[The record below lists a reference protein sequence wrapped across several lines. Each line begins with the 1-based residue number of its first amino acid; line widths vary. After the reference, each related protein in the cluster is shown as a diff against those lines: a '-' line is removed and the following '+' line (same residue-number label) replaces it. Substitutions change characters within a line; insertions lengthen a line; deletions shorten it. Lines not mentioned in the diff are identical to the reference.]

1 MNKKGFFQE
10 VLGLIGNMHAS
21 THSMIKEAR
30 SHEVTPLQHSILEYI
45 YFSQFVST
53 SQVADCL
60 NISLPNTS
68 RELKKL
74 FQKNL
79 LRKESCKEDKR
90 KFTISLSQE
99 GLVMMDE
106 AFTKIE
112 KSFWEQVG
120 SFSVEEMAELQ
131 SSMKLLNEKIFPHHE
146 GKK

>member
-1 MNKKGFFQE
+1 MDKKKLFQE
-10 VLGLIGNMHAS
+10 VMGLVGNMHAS
-21 THSMIKEAR
+21 THAMIKEAR

-53 SQVADCL
+53 SQIADCL

-79 LRKESCKEDKR
+79 LQKESCRDDKR
-90 KFTISLSQE
+90 KFTISLSPE
-99 GLVMMDE
+99 GLVMMSE
-106 AFTKIE
+106 AFGKIE
-112 KSFWEQVG
+112 KNFWEQVG
-120 SFSVEEMAELQ
+120 SFTVDEMTELQ
-131 SSMKLLNEKIFPHHE
+131 SSIKLLNEKIFPHHE